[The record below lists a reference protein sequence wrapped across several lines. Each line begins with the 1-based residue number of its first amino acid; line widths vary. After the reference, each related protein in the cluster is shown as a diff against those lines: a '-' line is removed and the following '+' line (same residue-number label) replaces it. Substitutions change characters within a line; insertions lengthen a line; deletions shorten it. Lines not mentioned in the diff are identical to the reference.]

1 MSNRKIDDMKRK
13 NRHPWK
19 DIEKLSKKK
28 PKEEYIN
35 GWKHRDIKEPN
46 DFCCKLPNPAN
57 DEFQSLIELFE
68 LLLSDEIFDHV
79 CRKTNKYVSLKGN
92 HALNLHKQELRSF
105 IAVLTLSG
113 YIDLPHSS
121 MYWEMT
127 EVIIA
132 SLSHYLQETV
142 TMKFWR
148 ICTYLLMIT
157 STTVASLQRCVH

>member
-1 MSNRKIDDMKRK
+1 MRCYQTIANLNYHHHHHHNHHHQEKMAMSNRK
-13 NRHPWK
+13 
-19 DIEKLSKKK
+19 
-28 PKEEYIN
+28 IN
-35 GWKHRDIKEPN
+35 GWKHRDIKETN

-57 DEFQSLIELFE
+57 NEFESLIELFE
-68 LLLSDEIFDHV
+68 LLLSDEIFYHV

-127 EVIIA
+127 E
-132 SLSHYLQETV
+132 
-142 TMKFWR
+142 
-148 ICTYLLMIT
+148 
-157 STTVASLQRCVH
+157 